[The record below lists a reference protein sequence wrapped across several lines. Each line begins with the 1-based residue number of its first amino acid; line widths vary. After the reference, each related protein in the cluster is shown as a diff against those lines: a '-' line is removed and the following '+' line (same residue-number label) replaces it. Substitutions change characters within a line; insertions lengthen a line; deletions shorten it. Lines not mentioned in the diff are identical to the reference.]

1 MLLLLLL
8 LMFLLTMMEMVTVM
22 MVMVKSD
29 KGEGKEKT
37 FCWFSDVNNIAM
49 HMSCDAWLHFLT
61 I

>member
-1 MLLLLLL
+1 MML
-8 LMFLLTMMEMVTVM
+8 LLTMMMMVTVM